1 MSTVTAKLVKYAAE
15 KNIYSHLF
23 FIPITVYTMPDMS
36 NITPAKPVA
45 GVIAGWMGKGL
56 VEFGTYVAEAE
67 AVLGTDVD
75 GAWMIVVDVT
85 KTEDV
90 FASLPVAFD
99 VCWKEVEAVAVA
111 FAEPSED

>member
-1 MSTVTAKLVKYAAE
+1 M
-15 KNIYSHLF
+15 
-23 FIPITVYTMPDMS
+23 
-36 NITPAKPVA
+36 
-45 GVIAGWMGKGL
+45 
-56 VEFGTYVAEAE
+56 AEAE

-85 KTEDV
+85 KTEDI

-99 VCWKEVEAVAVA
+99 VCWKEVEAAAVA

>member
-1 MSTVTAKLVKYAAE
+1 M
-15 KNIYSHLF
+15 
-23 FIPITVYTMPDMS
+23 
-36 NITPAKPVA
+36 A
-45 GVIAGWMGKGL
+45 G
-56 VEFGTYVAEAE
+56 TE

-99 VCWKEVEAVAVA
+99 VCWKEVKAAAVA
-111 FAEPSED
+111 FAEPSEG